1 MKKIKYAKWDTSKKE
16 QKFKVQLEFMK
27 TVVTCLHVPRS
38 LVSVCFVYVPSQQLW
53 SWRDGQFT

>member
-38 LVSVCFVYVPSQQLW
+38 LVAVCFVYVPSQ
-53 SWRDGQFT
+53 